1 MELYGCDFKICITR
15 LSFLYLTFSV
25 VSIYIDSMND
35 GRIRK
40 VLFFSGFWMDVGQP
54 KDFLIGM
61 CMYLQHLKE
70 KSPEKLYHGP
80 GVLGN
85 VLVVCGN
92 GLCSNLYPWLPRQFW
107 GPGAKFSFGYFHQ
120 CTTHIEIICKASVI
134 LVPVLF
140 FVTIVLLG
148 A

>member
-1 MELYGCDFKICITR
+1 
-15 LSFLYLTFSV
+15 
-25 VSIYIDSMND
+25 
-35 GRIRK
+35 
-40 VLFFSGFWMDVGQP
+40 MDVGQP

-92 GLCSNLYPWLPRQFW
+92 
-107 GPGAKFSFGYFHQ
+107 
-120 CTTHIEIICKASVI
+120 
-134 LVPVLF
+134 
-140 FVTIVLLG
+140 
-148 A
+148 